1 MSDSPSVHA
10 PIPRV
15 LLVEDEV
22 RIADFVIPAL
32 AAAGF
37 EVTHVNDGADGL
49 AAILGGGHD
58 VVVLD
63 VMLPTMDGFEILA
76 RVREEGEL
84 IPVIILSA
92 RGELP
97 DRLHGFEVGA
107 DDYLPKPFFVEELIA
122 RIRVIIARKAGT
134 QSDSVT
140 IGGLSINKISRQASW
155 NDTVAQLS
163 QREFSLLE
171 YLMRAPDHIFSR
183 KQILKHVW
191 GISFTPETNI
201 VDVCIQRIRR
211 KLNRQNGS
219 NASFPIETIRGVGY
233 CFRLKDSP

>member
-1 MSDSPSVHA
+1 MSDSPSSQA
-10 PIPRV
+10 PNPRV

-37 EVTHVNDGADGL
+37 EAAHVTDGADGL
-49 AAILGGGHD
+49 ATILGGGFD

-63 VMLPTMDGFEILA
+63 VMLPTIDGFEILA
-76 RVREEGEL
+76 RVREAGDL
-84 IPVIILSA
+84 VPVIILSA

-97 DRLHGFEVGA
+97 DRLHGFEIGA

-122 RIRVIIARKAGT
+122 RIRVIMARKAGT

-140 IGGLSINKISRQASW
+140 IGGLSINKVSRQASW

-191 GISFTPETNI
+191 GISFNPETNI

-211 KLNRQNGS
+211 KLNRQGAG

-233 CFRLKDSP
+233 CFRPKDSA

>member
-1 MSDSPSVHA
+1 MNDRPYADA
-10 PIPRV
+10 PGIRV
-15 LLVEDEV
+15 LLVEDEI

-32 AAAGF
+32 SAAGF
-37 EVTHVNDGADGL
+37 EVSHVNDGADGL
-49 AAILGGGHD
+49 AAILDDAHD

-63 VMLPTMDGFEILA
+63 VMLPSMDGFAILA
-76 RVREEGEL
+76 RVREAGNR

-97 DRLHGFEVGA
+97 DRLLGFETGA
-107 DDYLPKPFFVEELIA
+107 DDYLPKPFFVEELVA
-122 RIRVIIARKAGT
+122 RIRAVLARKAGT
-134 QSDSVT
+134 QSDNVS

-183 KQILKHVW
+183 KQILRHVW
-191 GISFTPETNI
+191 GISFNPETNI

-211 KLNRQNGS
+211 KLNRQNGGG
-219 NASFPIETIRGVGY
+219 ASFPIETIRGVGY
-233 CFRLKDSP
+233 CFRPKDSP

>member
-1 MSDSPSVHA
+1 MSDCPSDNA
-10 PIPRV
+10 ANPRV
-15 LLVEDEV
+15 VLVEDEV

-32 AAAGF
+32 SAAGF
-37 EVTHVNDGADGL
+37 GVTHVSDGSEGL
-49 AAILGGGHD
+49 TAILTGGYD

-63 VMLPTMDGFEILA
+63 VMLPSMDGFEILA
-76 RVREEGEL
+76 RVREAGDRV
-84 IPVIILSA
+84 PVIILSA

-97 DRLHGFEVGA
+97 DRLHGFEIGA
-107 DDYLPKPFFVEELIA
+107 DDYLPKPFFVEELVA
-122 RIRVIIARKAGT
+122 RIRVIMARKSGT
-134 QSDSVT
+134 QSDSVS
-140 IGGLSINKISRQASW
+140 IGGLSINKVSRQASW

-191 GISFTPETNI
+191 GISFNPETNI

-211 KLNRQNGS
+211 KLNRQNGG
-219 NASFPIETIRGVGY
+219 NGSFPIETIRGVGY
-233 CFRLKDSP
+233 CFRPKDCP